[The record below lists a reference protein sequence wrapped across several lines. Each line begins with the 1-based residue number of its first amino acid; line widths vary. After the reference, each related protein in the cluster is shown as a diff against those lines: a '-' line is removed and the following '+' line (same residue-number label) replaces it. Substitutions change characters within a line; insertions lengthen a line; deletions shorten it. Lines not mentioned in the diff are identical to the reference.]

1 LNAKVFV
8 HLFVCS
14 GLFLASCSSSGAPVS
29 LSAKSGASVQRPS
42 GVLQAGNRPPV
53 AEPAPLA
60 DWFADWNGRTDTNGI
75 RVLSPLDHPTA
86 VLTVRN
92 TIQATESWDF
102 DLFVLSS
109 NPGRLSATSVPAF
122 PNFRGQIWDWQ
133 QANRGSPHTITA
145 SPRGTSSIAIDWPY
159 LNLKGQ
165 AAGNGQY
172 YVVLAVSHAGFPDG
186 FTAALVL
193 LQR

>member
-1 LNAKVFV
+1 MNARVFV

-14 GLFLASCSSSGAPVS
+14 ALFLASCSSSEAPTS
-29 LSAKSGASVQRPS
+29 LSAKSGVGVQRAS
-42 GVLQAGNRPPV
+42 SVLQAGNRPPV
-53 AEPAPLA
+53 AQPAPLA
-60 DWFADWNGRTDTNGI
+60 DWFADWKGRTDANGMRI
-75 RVLSPLDHPTA
+75 LSALDHPTA

-92 TIQATESWDF
+92 TTQATESWDF

-109 NPGRLSATSVPAF
+109 NPGRLSGNSVPAF
-122 PNFRGQIWDWQ
+122 PNLRGRIWDWQ
-133 QANRGSPHTITA
+133 QANRGSPHTVSA
-145 SPRGTSSIAIDWPY
+145 PPGGSSSIAIDWPC

-165 AAGNGQY
+165 SAGKGQY
-172 YVVLAVSHAGFPDG
+172 YVVLTVSHAGFPDG